1 MWYTAGTDYTG
12 TEQLNDYKGLSVND
26 YKGLSVVPGLG
37 EVHSITRCYY
47 YITTGQHVSFQS
59 LTHAPNSLAAVF

>member
-12 TEQLNDYKGLSVND
+12 TEQLNDYKGLST
-26 YKGLSVVPGLG
+26 VPGLG

-47 YITTGQHVSFQS
+47 YITTRQHVSFQS
-59 LTHAPNSLAAVF
+59 LTHAPKSLAAVF